1 MHYQNKTFK
10 GPLLDYLKLQ
20 RIMAICLHGERRAK
34 LGEIFSGDFSNNAKP
49 LIVIYKD
56 GSSEV
61 FNTRADVISA
71 CRIGNETLRKC
82 LETGKQD
89 RVVAVMTMPFRVA
102 NCNS

>member
-1 MHYQNKTFK
+1 
-10 GPLLDYLKLQ
+10 
-20 RIMAICLHGERRAK
+20 MAICLHGERRAK
-34 LGEIFSGDFSNNAKP
+34 LGEKYSQVIFQTMLNHG
-49 LIVIYKD
+49 VIYKD

-89 RVVAVMTMPFRVA
+89 RLGRCYDYAILE
-102 NCNS
+102 

>member
-1 MHYQNKTFK
+1 MSIALPKQKYLR
-10 GPLLDYLKLQ
+10 GPLLDYL
-20 RIMAICLHGERRAK
+20 RIAEDNGDLFAWRKACEIGR
-34 LGEIFSGDFSNNAKP
+34 EIFSGDFSDNAKP

-82 LETGKQD
+82 LETGEQD
-89 RVVAVMTMPFRVA
+89 RLGRCYDYAILE
-102 NCNS
+102 